1 MQAGRA
7 GRRREASQRCQP
19 GKFRVSR
26 LNVRSL
32 LGQTSSSFSP
42 GLACPRAPGLVLV
55 LLLSPSEPLSGQVLG
70 LGGAAYRLIHKINVG
85 LEARPESLHEHG
97 VARRGQEGLRQAQ
110 PGGEGVGGDQR
121 GPPHPSEAPRAEAL
135 LPPTACA
142 PDQHRVDGGT
152 WGGGGIP
159 QPLKNPTPEERK
171 RTSQPSENPCAF

>member
-42 GLACPRAPGLVLV
+42 GLARPRAPSLVLV

-110 PGGEGVGGDQR
+110 PGGEGVR
-121 GPPHPSEAPRAEAL
+121 GRPERPPPPLRGFRL

>member
-1 MQAGRA
+1 M
-7 GRRREASQRCQP
+7 
-19 GKFRVSR
+19 SR

-121 GPPHPSEAPRAEAL
+121 GPPHPSEDSASSHPPPVPQTSTEWMGAPGEEAE
-135 LPPTACA
+135 
-142 PDQHRVDGGT
+142 
-152 WGGGGIP
+152 
-159 QPLKNPTPEERK
+159 
-171 RTSQPSENPCAF
+171 SPSL

>member
-1 MQAGRA
+1 M
-7 GRRREASQRCQP
+7 S
-19 GKFRVSR
+19 
-26 LNVRSL
+26 
-32 LGQTSSSFSP
+32 
-42 GLACPRAPGLVLV
+42 
-55 LLLSPSEPLSGQVLG
+55 
-70 LGGAAYRLIHKINVG
+70 
-85 LEARPESLHEHG
+85 
-97 VARRGQEGLRQAQ
+97 
-110 PGGEGVGGDQR
+110 GGDQR